1 MITDER
7 RISIENMAGE
17 KDDMTVGS
25 LIRSSFDENACG
37 MIIEVSNIQEDGIWQ
52 KCKVLWARD
61 IDERKYVKFMIDSIK
76 MKLPSFKLPPL
87 PELKFPDFQDF
98 QRGICHWTRQKY
110 SQSNT
115 EEKKSDK

>member
-61 IDERKYVKFMIDSIK
+61 IDERKYDKFMIDSIK

-87 PELKFPDFQDF
+87 PELKFPDFPRLSTWNF
-98 QRGICHWTRQKY
+98 SLNKTKIFTIKYRGK
-110 SQSNT
+110 
-115 EEKKSDK
+115 EK